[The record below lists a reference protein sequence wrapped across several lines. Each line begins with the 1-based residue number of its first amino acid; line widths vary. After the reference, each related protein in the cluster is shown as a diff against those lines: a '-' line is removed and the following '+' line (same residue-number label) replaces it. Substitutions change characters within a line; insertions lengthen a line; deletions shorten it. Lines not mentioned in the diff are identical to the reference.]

1 MRILKDICNFIPQQD
16 NARNLKFYHFVYE
29 ANLSTLAQPFFR
41 THIHAYLAFKG
52 EAVFKADGTSHAV
65 RPGTLFFSFPC
76 QSHEI
81 IADKDFTYLY
91 ISFGGDDAV
100 RLLSNF
106 NVRRENAVFENF
118 EHLLDFWMSAIRR
131 INPENANTLTESVL
145 LYTLSFINDDSAGK
159 NRLNVPRF
167 DSIIDYIHRNFI
179 DPELSISKIADIFFY
194 NEKYLSSL
202 FIKNTGVKFTDYL
215 TKLRID
221 YAVSLLE
228 DKPMSVATL
237 AEECG
242 FSDPLYFSKVFKK
255 HTGQTPSKYPQLP
268 SDS

>member
-1 MRILKDICNFIPQQD
+1 MKDICNFIPQQD

-29 ANLSTLAQPFFR
+29 ANMCDLVQPFFR
-41 THIHAYLAFKG
+41 THLHAYLGFKG
-52 EAVFKADGTSHAV
+52 NAVYKADGVSHPIK
-65 RPGTLFFSFPC
+65 PGTLFFSFPC

-91 ISFGGDDAV
+91 ISFGGEDAV
-100 RLLSNF
+100 KLLSNF
-106 NVRRENAVFENF
+106 HVRRENAVFEGF

-131 INPENANTLTESVL
+131 MSPENANALTESVL

-159 NRLNVPRF
+159 GRQNAPRF
-167 DSIIDYIHRNFI
+167 DSIIDYIQRNFT

-215 TKLRID
+215 TKLRIE
-221 YAVSLLE
+221 YAVGLLE
-228 DKPMSVATL
+228 DNPTSVSTL
-237 AEECG
+237 AAECG

-255 HTGQTPSKYPQLP
+255 HTGYTPSKYPQT
-268 SDS
+268 D